1 MKFLVDENVG
11 QSVVRYLVEKGY
23 NVVVATSKELVSRE
37 DAFLLNYAFH
47 EERVIITNDKDFG
60 FLVYHQKLPSYGII
74 LFRFTQ
80 ELPSCKIEALETILS
95 RKPEQ
100 ILNYFIVASEG
111 KIRSRPLIR

>member
-74 LFRFTQ
+74 LFR
-80 ELPSCKIEALETILS
+80 
-95 RKPEQ
+95 KPEQ
-100 ILNYFIVASEG
+100 ILNHFIVASEG